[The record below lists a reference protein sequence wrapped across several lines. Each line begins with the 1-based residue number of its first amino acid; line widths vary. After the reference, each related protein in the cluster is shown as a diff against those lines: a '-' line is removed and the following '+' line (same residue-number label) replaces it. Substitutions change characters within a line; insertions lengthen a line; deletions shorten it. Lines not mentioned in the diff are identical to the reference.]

1 MVDALDRAIRHLR
14 PGGLLIDARPDG
26 SRLPRVIAR
35 GRAAG
40 SVLPRE
46 DVALDDAAA
55 DRAIATMVQRGRLRS
70 IERGRLWYQTSFR
83 SLNELDEYLRSSTRY
98 AKLSPGTRKRV
109 PKDGSGRLVMRR
121 AIKYELLTRI
131 GPR

>member
-26 SRLPRVIAR
+26 SRPPRVIAR
-35 GRAAG
+35 GRAVG
-40 SVLPRE
+40 DVLPRE
-46 DVALDDAAA
+46 DIALDDAAA

-70 IERGRLWYQTSFR
+70 LERGDLWHQMSFR
-83 SLNELDEYLRSSTRY
+83 SLNELDEYLRNSPRY
-98 AKLSPGTRKRV
+98 AKLSPGTRERV
-109 PKDGSGRLVMRR
+109 PKDGSGRLAMRR
-121 AIKYELLTRI
+121 AIKYELLARI